1 MASDVLICNAAL
13 QLIKHSKS
21 ITALTQGTKEA
32 NACEVIYEEL
42 RDALLSMHDWNFAT
56 RRVKLARVT
65 ETPAFG
71 WDYGYQLPADYLR
84 FTSVHDNDAGR
95 GTVPY
100 KIEGNQIMADA
111 SDLYLRYVRRETDP
125 NTMIPLFRV
134 ALSKLMASRLAVAL
148 TQSVS
153 RSNDMYKQFTDDDL
167 PTAKSADA
175 IQDYPEG
182 LPESNWITARYQGRG
197 DNEVTSIEGV
207 D

>member
-21 ITALTQGTKEA
+21 ITSLTQGTKEA
-32 NACEVIYEEL
+32 NACEVIYEEM

-56 RRVKLARVT
+56 RRVKLARLT

-71 WDYGYQLPADYLR
+71 WDYGYQLPADFLR
-84 FTSVHDNDAGR
+84 LSSIHDNDDGR

-100 KIEGNQIMADA
+100 KIEGNQIQSDA
-111 SDLYLRYVRRETDP
+111 SDVYLRYVRRETDP
-125 NTMIPLFRV
+125 NTMMPLFRL
-134 ALSKLMASRLAVAL
+134 ALSKLLASRLAVTLA
-148 TQSVS
+148 QSTS
-153 RSNDMYKQFTDDDL
+153 RSNDMYNQFTKDDL

-175 IQDYPEG
+175 IQDYPEE
-182 LPESNWITARYQGRG
+182 LPESNWITARRGGRG
-197 DNEVTSIEGV
+197 DNEVTAIEGV